1 MKKLLTLITALLA
14 ATCILAQVDSSVYD
28 NTQNFVDTIANAP
41 ADKLGLYTFIFSIVL
56 GILTSEAVKVLPFYG
71 KIDKFVTYIAFVIAI
86 IVVFIVFGVDVN
98 FAWTALL
105 TIISGQGYYQIKK
118 KKKEE

>member
-14 ATCILAQVDSSVYD
+14 VTCILAQVDSSVYD
-28 NTQNFVDTIANAP
+28 NTKEFVDTIGNAP
-41 ADKLGLYTFIFSIVL
+41 NDMLGLYTFIFSIIL
-56 GILTSEAVKVLPFYG
+56 GVLTSETVKLLPFYG
-71 KIDKFVTYIAFVIAI
+71 KIDKFVTYIAYALAI
-86 IVVFIVFGVDVN
+86 IVVFVVFGVDIN

-105 TIISGQGYYQIKK
+105 TIISGQGYYQIR